1 MYCRKCKL
9 FVSFYVTFQN
19 DEGFSCTQSIST
31 LQFAV
36 GVYDHLMSVG
46 RELGVRNGGMY
57 ALDSLRMEK
66 GYRHW
71 GHELDTD
78 TTPLEA
84 RLSFAVNMN
93 KV

>member
-1 MYCRKCKL
+1 M
-9 FVSFYVTFQN
+9 
-19 DEGFSCTQSIST
+19 
-31 LQFAV
+31 
-36 GVYDHLMSVG
+36 GVYNELMDAG
-46 RELGVRNGGMY
+46 RGLGVRNAGMY

-71 GHELDTD
+71 GHELDSE

-93 KV
+93 KVILSYCREVLTGEISLSML